1 MVTRLYDAE
10 LRGSDLEVTQF
21 GILGALNALGEA
33 THGDLARG
41 LGMDSTTM
49 TRVVAVLE
57 RRGLVARRE
66 GTDRRNRHY
75 QLTPEGRDQLD
86 RARAGWRRAQERLN
100 ALLGADTIAALT
112 EAASRMGAI
121 T

>member
-21 GILGALNALGEA
+21 GILGALNGLGEA

-75 QLTPEGRDQLD
+75 RLTPAGRHQLD
-86 RARAGWRRAQERLN
+86 QARAGWRRAQDRLN
-100 ALLGADTIAALT
+100 ALLGPATIAALT
-112 EAASRMGAI
+112 EATSRMRTIA
-121 T
+121 